1 MANLG
6 IIEIYGT
13 EGWVDVEAKMAE
25 KYEGFAFEAGKQYTL
40 QVIGNNK
47 ICITDGTTPEEEE
60 GFEKSKDPFA
70 YTHAASTKLFVKCK
84 YQRPF
89 TSIHVN
95 IAD

>member
-1 MANLG
+1 MDIRAL
-6 IIEIYGT
+6 
-13 EGWVDVEAKMAE
+13 AE